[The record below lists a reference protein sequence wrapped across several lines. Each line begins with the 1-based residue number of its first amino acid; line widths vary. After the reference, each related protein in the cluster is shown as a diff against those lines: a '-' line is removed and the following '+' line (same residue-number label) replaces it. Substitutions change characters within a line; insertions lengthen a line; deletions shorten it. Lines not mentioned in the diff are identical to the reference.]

1 MFRQK
6 LLSSSV
12 NLCTKRWKLNCIIS
26 RKLLIMIN
34 SDNNKS
40 GKAWKCENEKDSF
53 RFTWCNCWFKE
64 GCSLW
69 IWIASFILS
78 WKLVEAWSK
87 IWKLS
92 VEHKARQCGESFRC
106 LKMWEAWKNAGR
118 FHRRNRH
125 YSQHIQTYKPHV
137 NGARQRQGLSHRAS
151 CRFWRK
157 RKQA

>member
-1 MFRQK
+1 M
-6 LLSSSV
+6 
-12 NLCTKRWKLNCIIS
+12 
-26 RKLLIMIN
+26 LIKMN
-34 SDNNKS
+34 SDNMKR

-106 LKMWEAWKNAGR
+106 LKMWEALSLTKCSLTR
-118 FHRRNRH
+118 VEKCRQVSRRNRH
-125 YSQHIQTYKPHV
+125 YSQQIQTYKPHV
-137 NGARQRQGLSHRAS
+137 NGARQGQGLSHQTS
-151 CRFWRK
+151 YRFWRK
-157 RKQA
+157 RKPVWYPSHCNSA